1 MEPQRDT
8 LLQPV
13 LPAFEQSLVESLD
26 LEKWQPGHNYAEFYQ
41 KVEDEVR
48 SSTQNEDAAV
58 RAIRSELIPDKIVSR
73 LPTDISNR
81 AFQQFTVEQIEKAHL
96 KLLFN
101 GCVEASDGTIVM
113 HDTLPLT
120 ITQIGVCLVSYQGEQ
135 GAYAHRIFRRDL
147 QMKGDDI
154 LEEIK
159 QLLAER
165 QNRGTTG
172 QADENTSAGRS
183 MLAQRGLMA
192 YAERAILMNMSSA
205 LWRMGHGNPIPYELL
220 TGYWA
225 TRPEMAKAAIDLF
238 QKMVDY
244 QRFVFVLS
252 NTSRRELI
260 TIGGALNPLE
270 YLIVDTAKGDLI
282 RLIERGGA
290 REPMRSI
297 QRQFAEE
304 HGDDIVLGLFKA
316 SAISPAFLFYAH
328 RNQLQTA
335 ALLAVADALL
345 QEHRG
350 FPMLI
355 DIADNICSATFGAE
369 TFFATIRNAYADAN
383 QPYRYLNER
392 ETRK

>member
-1 MEPQRDT
+1 MEPRQDT
-8 LLQPV
+8 SLQTV
-13 LPAFEQSLVESLD
+13 TPAFEQSLVESLN
-26 LEKWQPGHNYAEFYQ
+26 LEKWQPGHNYAEFYER
-41 KVEDEVR
+41 VENEVR
-48 SSTQNEDAAV
+48 SSTKNEDVAV
-58 RAIRSELIPDKIVSR
+58 RAIRTELIPEKIVSR
-73 LPTDISNR
+73 LPQDVASV
-81 AFQQFTVEQIEKAHL
+81 AFQQFNAAQIEKAHL
-96 KLLFN
+96 NLLFN

-192 YAERAILMNMSSA
+192 YAERAILMDKSSA

-225 TRPEMAKAAIDLF
+225 TQEQMARAAISLF
-238 QKMVDY
+238 QKLIAHE
-244 QRFVFVLS
+244 RFVFVLS

-260 TIGGALNPLE
+260 TIGGALKPLE
-270 YLIVDTAKGDLI
+270 YLVVDTATSDLVN
-282 RLIERGGA
+282 LIERGGA
-290 REPMRSI
+290 SRAMKKTQLDFVE
-297 QRQFAEE
+297 QY
-304 HGDDIVLGLFKA
+304 GNDIVLGLFKA

-328 RNQLQTA
+328 RNHLQTA
-335 ALLAVADALL
+335 ALLAIADALL

-369 TFFATIRNAYADAN
+369 TFYATIRNAYADAN